1 MAHGLAETVLDPT
14 SVLDLWVRDIAD
26 FRATTRYCVTPETH
40 EENVRAA
47 VAQGYPSIS
56 VSTEATDEP
65 LAIVCSGPS
74 LQETWPELKQFAKIM
89 AVSGAHDF
97 LVEHGIIPTWAL
109 ETDPRPH
116 KAAFH
121 QHPHA
126 DVQYLIASC
135 CHPSVFEA
143 LAGHDIRLWHV
154 LDSGDPRL
162 LPVRYPRGHWLL
174 SGGSNAGLRA
184 LVMAR
189 LLGFTT
195 MHIFGMDCSAGPE
208 TFHVNAHPNEP
219 KAKGHRTVTVGE
231 QTFRTT
237 EVFLEYARQFFHE
250 TTRLPDVTFTLHGNG
265 LLQYLA
271 ARNAAVPTA
280 TARRLA
286 DARALEGTM
295 AMVAIAIPPV
305 ISDSHTALMRKMVEE
320 CLWIWNGG
328 LLAVVESLIRRLTPR
343 TILDYG
349 SGTGHLVTRLSVPAW
364 EYDPAV
370 PGKDLPPRPADLV
383 LCLDVLPCVEPE
395 YLDAVLADL
404 SRCTLG
410 VTYLVIETGPSAVT
424 LPDGRNAHLIQEGA
438 AWWRERLAPYFT
450 VPEHAVMPRGTAL
463 HIVLGRQGKEV

>member
-1 MAHGLAETVLDPT
+1 MRYKLPNEFRGVPETELDHQSLDYAARYIQAVRPLPATKQHSSHLFDLEIEHSHNFVAHGTV
-14 SVLDLWVRDIAD
+14 V
-26 FRATTRYCVTPETH
+26 H
-40 EENVRAA
+40 N
-47 VAQGYPSIS
+47 
-56 VSTEATDEP
+56 
-65 LAIVCSGPS
+65 
-74 LQETWPELKQFAKIM
+74 
-89 AVSGAHDF
+89 
-97 LVEHGIIPTWAL
+97 
-109 ETDPRPH
+109 
-116 KAAFH
+116 
-121 QHPHA
+121 
-126 DVQYLIASC
+126 
-135 CHPSVFEA
+135 
-143 LAGHDIRLWHV
+143 
-154 LDSGDPRL
+154 
-162 LPVRYPRGHWLL
+162 
-174 SGGSNAGLRA
+174 SNAGLRA

-305 ISDSHTALMRKMVEE
+305 ISDSHTAIMRKMVEE
-320 CLWIWNGG
+320 RLWIWNGG